1 MSIIMFILFGIV
13 VGVLARLVLPGRQ
26 NISLL
31 MTTVLGVVGSLV
43 GGMVATALGTG
54 EYNELNII
62 GTIVAVATAAVLIAV
77 VSGTQTRR
85 HGHRPTFR
93 H

>member
-1 MSIIMFILFGIV
+1 MSIIMFVLFGIV

-43 GGMVATALGTG
+43 GGLVATALGTG
-54 EYNELNII
+54 EYDELNII
-62 GTIVAVATAAVLIAV
+62 GTIVAVATAAVLIAI
-77 VSGTQTRR
+77 VSGTQGRR
-85 HGHRPTFR
+85 HGSHSFR